1 VAKQTTHNFG
11 RVNEEEINDKSYKL
25 YCYWEGGDRH
35 WFYDLCWQT
44 TKRHNPDA
52 VLIGREDVQDLFG
65 PLPKVLEKA
74 YLTHRVDWI
83 RKKFIS
89 TVGGAW
95 VDMDYICWSDL
106 SWLTEMARGFDFVGY
121 KEWGGGWMDNFFAG
135 RSGSKVIRESAGF
148 ALDALNQKDGAI
160 GWLEAATDAVRKSL
174 DNNGWG
180 QWIELPTHLVT
191 PINCMDVDMWGSGG
205 SDDEVGN
212 YNSWGVIASRHALT
226 ELIDRFDGPDD
237 LLASD
242 TRLGACL
249 RRGLGLPPISQ

>member
-1 VAKQTTHNFG
+1 MNKE
-11 RVNEEEINDKSYKL
+11 RVNDESYKL
-25 YCYWEGGDRH
+25 YCYWEGENRH

-52 VLIGREDVQDLFG
+52 VLIGRKDVGDLFG

-74 YLTHRVDWI
+74 YCTHRVDWI
-83 RKKFIS
+83 RKKFIA

-106 SWLTEMARGFDFVGY
+106 SWLTEMARGFDFIGY
-121 KEWGGGWMDNFFAG
+121 KEWNTGDWMDNFFAG
-135 RSGSKVIRESAGF
+135 RAGSKVVRESADF
-148 ALDALNQKDGAI
+148 ALGVLERKEGAI

-191 PINCMDVDMWGSGG
+191 PINCLDVSLWEQGG
-205 SDDEVGN
+205 ADEDVAN
-212 YNSWGVIASRHALT
+212 YNSWGVIPSRHALA